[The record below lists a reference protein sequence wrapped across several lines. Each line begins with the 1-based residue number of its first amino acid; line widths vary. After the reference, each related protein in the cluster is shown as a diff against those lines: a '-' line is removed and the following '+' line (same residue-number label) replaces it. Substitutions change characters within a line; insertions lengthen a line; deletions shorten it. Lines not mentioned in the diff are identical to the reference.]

1 MNLIHMHKYL
11 IIMQNYWNNLP
22 HKHLLLNLQAH
33 THRTQVTLRF
43 TDITTNAGIFRTNRR
58 NLCVLQL
65 ASQQMQQIFPCST
78 RFWSTKC
85 SKSSRALP
93 AFGPPTLMFLPVWPM
108 MSCSAISSQ
117 LLLLILS
124 FSIYKNKTLIN
135 VLDINYNCDNL

>member
-33 THRTQVTLRF
+33 THRTQVTLCF

-65 ASQQMQQIFPCST
+65 PSQQMQQIFPCST

-93 AFGPPTLMFLPVWPM
+93 ALVHPPWCSCQCGPWWVAPQYRHNSCCWSCLFLSTKIKRWSMFW
-108 MSCSAISSQ
+108 I
-117 LLLLILS
+117 
-124 FSIYKNKTLIN
+124 
-135 VLDINYNCDNL
+135 